1 MTFAVGAGVVYP
13 GHGAAMVE
21 GIETRAIKGEDRTY
35 LVLRFAH
42 SGMVVH
48 LPAGNV
54 DLIGV
59 RQIIDDDGLERVLVT
74 LGADG
79 AEDLPEWA
87 LRYRANAAKLRGGEA
102 LMVAEVVRD
111 LWRRDRTRGLAAAE
125 RSMLA
130 EARQVLVSEMA
141 LCTNTDEE
149 GARTFLE
156 EVLAG

>member
-13 GHGAAMVE
+13 GHGAGMVE

-35 LVLRFAH
+35 LVLRFAR

-48 LPAGNV
+48 LPTCNV

-59 RQIIDDDGLERVLVT
+59 RQIIDDEGLERVLVT
-74 LGADG
+74 LRADG
-79 AEDLPEWA
+79 PEDSLEWS

-102 LMVAEVVRD
+102 FMVAEVVRD
-111 LWRRDRTRGLAAAE
+111 LWRRDRARGLAAAE

-130 EARQVLVSEMA
+130 EARQILVSEMA
-141 LCTNTDEE
+141 LCANTDEE
-149 GARTFLE
+149 VAKTFLE
-156 EVLAG
+156 AVLAG